1 MPLLEIKGLS
11 KSFGGIRAVDECSF
25 SVEKGAIVSL
35 IGPNGA
41 GKTTVFNLVTGLLPL
56 DAGSIFF
63 DGKKVNDLQPH
74 QITRLGISRTF
85 QITRDLQE
93 MTVLEN
99 MVVQSQVKGF
109 WDMFGTSMF
118 KEEENRAM
126 DLLSFVGIDH
136 LAHEK
141 SKNLSYGQKKLL
153 EFASVLM
160 SDPLLIMLDE
170 PAGGV
175 NPTLLESL
183 IDRILQLNQK
193 GITFLIVEHNMDLVM
208 KISNPVICMAYG
220 TVLAQGSPKEIQD
233 DPPCSGSLSRRMKM
247 GTLVVENIVA
257 GYGSGP
263 NILKRSVAERWRR
276 GKRTALLAQMVREN
290 PRWSRS
296 LLVCSSPEKAGS
308 FTRAKL
314 SMD

>member
-1 MPLLEIKGLS
+1 MALLEIKGLS
-11 KSFGGIRAVDECSF
+11 KNFGGIRAVEDCSF

-41 GKTTVFNLVTGLLPL
+41 GKTTVFNLVTGLMPV
-56 DAGSIFF
+56 DAGGIYF
-63 DGKKVNDLQPH
+63 DGKKVNGLQPH
-74 QITRLGISRTF
+74 QITRMGISRTF

-93 MTVLEN
+93 LTVLEN
-99 MVVQSQVKGF
+99 MIVQSEVKGF
-109 WDMFGTSMF
+109 WDMFGMSMF

-126 DLLSFVGIDH
+126 DLLAFVGIDH

-141 SKNLSYGQKKLL
+141 SKTLSYGQKKLL

-160 SDPLLIMLDE
+160 SDPRMIMLDE
-170 PAGGV
+170 PAGGI
-175 NPTLLESL
+175 NPTLLENL

-233 DPPCSGSLSRRMKM
+233 DPRVLEAYLG
-247 GTLVVENIVA
+247 E
-257 GYGSGP
+257 
-263 NILKRSVAERWRR
+263 
-276 GKRTALLAQMVREN
+276 
-290 PRWSRS
+290 
-296 LLVCSSPEKAGS
+296 
-308 FTRAKL
+308 
-314 SMD
+314 